1 MFEYAR
7 ITELFRM
14 GETSE
19 IIEFNL
25 WLKFYHLIPIYV
37 TIISVSVTLT
47 AISITLIKVAM
58 ILEMS
63 PKHHL
68 LEDPKLLFDFDFRPL
83 ILASV

>member
-1 MFEYAR
+1 MFGYAR
-7 ITELFRM
+7 KTESFRM
-14 GETSE
+14 GETPE

-25 WLKFYHLIPIYV
+25 WLKFYHLISIYV
-37 TIISVSVTLT
+37 TLISVSVTL
-47 AISITLIKVAM
+47 IEFAM

-68 LEDPKLLFDFDFRPL
+68 LEVPKLLFDFDFRPL